1 MNTEKG
7 GNPCKKEFPPLHVW
21 MIIRILTR
29 EDTLDAVCVCV
40 CVCVY
45 TNLTHIQIFN
55 MLFERR
61 YRYMHDAADNSML
74 PEHII
79 IFPQTDCKSECIFI
93 Y

>member
-1 MNTEKG
+1 M
-7 GNPCKKEFPPLHVW
+7 HVW

-55 MLFERR
+55 MLF
-61 YRYMHDAADNSML
+61 
-74 PEHII
+74 
-79 IFPQTDCKSECIFI
+79 
-93 Y
+93 